1 VAAFALTRGI
11 VLAALHVGA
20 ANMTAAR
27 RAEWAWIP
35 EKPDLFRG
43 PAPAPLLAPTVRWD
57 ANFYL
62 AIARSGYPER
72 RTDGGPVYAVAFFP
86 LYPLLVAALDAV
98 LRKTFWSAVVVANAF
113 ALVAALLVFQLGK
126 TYGSTGRGLWAALLF
141 LVAPGSHFLSLP
153 YPESMFAAFLAAAL
167 LSLRKEEIGQAA
179 VYGALASM
187 TRSAGVVVAACLLY
201 VAWQH

>member
-43 PAPAPLLAPTVRWD
+43 P
-57 ANFYL
+57 
-62 AIARSGYPER
+62 
-72 RTDGGPVYAVAFFP
+72 
-86 LYPLLVAALDAV
+86 
-98 LRKTFWSAVVVANAF
+98 
-113 ALVAALLVFQLGK
+113 
-126 TYGSTGRGLWAALLF
+126 
-141 LVAPGSHFLSLP
+141 HFLSLP